1 MSTKPF
7 VVPLVVLFRLSAVR
21 VLTLDFANKKKTL
34 DSWGDKGIRF
44 FFNLHLLFLGSIH
57 TFQLTQVST
66 TVSSTQTEDQETKS
80 EDSITAPSTDLNSSA
95 GKIDEPPVL
104 ESSDETGPKTC
115 NCEAKYNRQ
124 IAEQKERL
132 EKAHREDKQKA
143 LDEQSERVSRNC
155 WVCLRVQPSLK
166 WFLDAHLQNFVL
178 EMVIRIKKSMTW
190 SFQKLIIK
198 QP

>member
-1 MSTKPF
+1 MCI
-7 VVPLVVLFRLSAVR
+7 PLVVLFWLSAVR
-21 VLTLDFANKKKTL
+21 VTTLGFAGAKEYVFPE
-34 DSWGDKGIRF
+34 IYIYC
-44 FFNLHLLFLGSIH
+44 FLGNTH

-80 EDSITAPSTDLNSSA
+80 EDSINALSTDLTSSA
-95 GKIDEPPVL
+95 GKLDEPPVL

-143 LDEQSERVSRNC
+143 LDEQSERVSRKC
-155 WVCLRVQPSLK
+155 W
-166 WFLDAHLQNFVL
+166 FVL
-178 EMVIRIKKSMTW
+178 ECNPV
-190 SFQKLIIK
+190 
-198 QP
+198 